1 MFPILFKIPLFGL
14 FGVESFPVHTYGVMV
29 ALGFLAGSW
38 VVAREAGRGGEN
50 PARALDLVFYI
61 LIAAILGSRILH
73 VAVSERDLFL
83 ENPLHLFKI
92 WQGGLVFY
100 GGLIA
105 SLIVAYFYFRI
116 YKLPALKY
124 CDFFA
129 PALALGHGLGRLG
142 CFFTGCCHGSPLLK
156 ETWYSVTFPDNPNS
170 LAPAGIPL
178 YPTQFLESGA
188 EFLIFFGLWRG
199 LSRKKFDGQIF
210 SLYLM
215 LYAAARFGIEFLR
228 GDPVRGF
235 VFDSWM
241 STSQLIALFLFAGGL
256 GLYLVSRRM
265 KERPA

>member
-1 MFPILFKIPLFGL
+1 MFPILVKIPLFGL
-14 FGVESFPVHTYGVMV
+14 FGLDSFPIHTYGVMV

-38 VVAREAGRGGEN
+38 VVAREARQAGEN

-105 SLIVAYFYFRI
+105 SLIVAFFYFRI

-142 CFFTGCCHGSPLLK
+142 CFFTGCCHGSPLLR
-156 ETWYSVTFPDNPNS
+156 ETWYSVIFPDNPNS

-178 YPTQFLESGA
+178 YPTQFLESGV
-188 EFLIFFGLWRG
+188 EFLFFFGLLWG
-199 LSRKKFDGQIF
+199 LGRKKFDGQIF

-215 LYAAARFGIEFLR
+215 LYAVARFGIEFLR

-235 VFDSWM
+235 VFDGWM

-256 GLYLVSRRM
+256 GLYWVRCRM
-265 KERPA
+265 KERMA